1 MAEKAN
7 ILNDVLATSQAVQA
21 LEDLFVQANELLT
34 ARLDRV
40 MKLYK
45 NADPNF
51 YHEYLVA
58 RVIVD
63 N

>member
-40 MKLYK
+40 MKR
-45 NADPNF
+45 ADPNF